1 LIGFAISVRFP
12 LRSSKRQGL
21 LFMVVV
27 LLAMGLYA
35 IFLRDSVF
43 LAWCLPY
50 SNLIVVGN
58 WFPIGMAVLA
68 GLAWRHSSG
77 PRWRRAWPVAG
88 LALAGLFAAVQPL
101 LGKPPECVEHWDDDG
116 ICRQTTSA
124 TCTAACAATVLASHG
139 IPATEQ
145 EMAELCLTRR
155 GTTWQGLY
163 RGLKLKT
170 ARTPFDVE
178 VFSCSADQLRQ
189 LARGWKILTV
199 GIPRGADVNPIY
211 ERQYSWTPGTM
222 HTVLLYDFAST
233 DRVNMADPDVGREQ
247 WTTED
252 LRVLFRGQGMRLV
265 RR

>member
-1 LIGFAISVRFP
+1 MANPVRRFALISQSDGGSTLMFDLYLGLIALSLVSLIGFAISVRLP

-27 LLAMGLYA
+27 LLAMGLY
-35 IFLRDSVF
+35 
-43 LAWCLPY
+43 
-50 SNLIVVGN
+50 
-58 WFPIGMAVLA
+58 
-68 GLAWRHSSG
+68 
-77 PRWRRAWPVAG
+77 
-88 LALAGLFAAVQPL
+88 
-101 LGKPPECVEHWDDDG
+101 
-116 ICRQTTSA
+116 
-124 TCTAACAATVLASHG
+124 
-139 IPATEQ
+139 
-145 EMAELCLTRR
+145 
-155 GTTWQGLY
+155 

-170 ARTPFDVE
+170 AHTPFDVE

-189 LARGWKILTV
+189 LAPGWKILTV

-222 HTVLLYDFAST
+222 PTALLYDFAPN